1 MVTGTGVVVTTLV
14 VTALV
19 AIALVV
25 TALVV
30 TDGEVVMGTV
40 VVTAGVVTA
49 EVVVVT
55 TGGTVVRIIPA
66 VVILSVGLILSV
78 TMTPSTFFGHE
89 NTLMIDA
96 VLGPGKR
103 IFAVKSI
110 LPSVNIA

>member
-1 MVTGTGVVVTTLV
+1 MVTGTGVVV
-14 VTALV
+14 A
-19 AIALVV
+19 ALVV

-30 TDGEVVMGTV
+30 TALVVTAEEVVMGTV

-55 TGGTVVRIIPA
+55 TGAGGTVVRIIPA

-78 TMTPSTFFGHE
+78 TTTPATFFGHE
-89 NTLMIDA
+89 NALMIDA
-96 VLGPGKR
+96 VLGPGNR